1 MKVGLIGIGGMGQ
14 GMARRI
20 ADAGHDLAV
29 YNRTK
34 AKAQAL
40 GAANAKVVDSIGD
53 LARHAPVVLTML
65 ADDGAL
71 AAVSKG
77 EGGIIASLPTGG
89 IHVAMGTHGV
99 AAIRELD
106 RLHRAANQILV
117 SAPVIGRP
125 DVAAGGQLAILAAG
139 PPEAI
144 ERCRPLFAVM
154 GRRLFE
160 VGADPLAAAV
170 VKLANNFVLGCAIE
184 AIGEAFA
191 LVRKYDVEAALMNQV
206 LTEILFAAPAYK
218 IYGQI
223 ILDRAFEPAGHK
235 VAIGLKD
242 VNLMLA
248 AGEAAGVP
256 LPSGNVWR
264 DRLIGAI
271 AHGDGQRDWAMM
283 AVEQARA
290 SGLE

>member
-1 MKVGLIGIGGMGQ
+1 MKVGFVGLGGMGQ
-14 GMARRI
+14 RMARRI
-20 ADAGHDLAV
+20 AEAGHDLAV

-34 AKAQAL
+34 SKTEAL
-40 GAANAKVVDSIGD
+40 AGANVRVVDSLND
-53 LARHAPVVLTML
+53 LARHASIVLTML
-65 ADDGAL
+65 ADDVAL

-77 EGGIIASLPTGG
+77 EGGLLASLPPGG

-106 RLHRAANQILV
+106 HLHRGAGQILIT
-117 SAPVIGRP
+117 APVIGRP
-125 DVAAGGQLAILAAG
+125 DVAAAGQLAIIGAG

-144 ERCRPLFAVM
+144 ERCRPLFMVL

-160 VGADPLAAAV
+160 VGVDPVAASV
-170 VKLANNFVLGCAIE
+170 IKLANNYVLGCAIE

-191 LVRKYDVEAALMNQV
+191 LVRKHGVEASLMNQV
-206 LTEILFAAPAYK
+206 LTEILFAAAAYK
-218 IYGQI
+218 TYGQI
-223 ILDRAFEPAGHK
+223 ILDRTFEPAGHK
-235 VAIGLKD
+235 VVIGLKD

-256 LPSGNVWR
+256 LPSGSVWR